1 VIRLLGSYKKA
12 MGCSSLELKKRSAS
26 INEIVSFLGRYVS
39 RYDSDFRRDNFLI
52 VVNGIDSSLLDTNES
67 LVKDGDIVT
76 VIPIIHGG

>member
-12 MGCSSLELKKRSAS
+12 LGCSSLKFKKHSAS
-26 INEIVSFLGRYVS
+26 INEIVSFLGRFVS
-39 RYDSDFRRDNFLI
+39 GYDTDFKRDNFLI

-76 VIPIIHGG
+76 IIPIIHGG